1 LQVLLNN
8 IAKLSDYTSQFFYS
22 LDQGLS
28 WALVNPRN
36 PPVLWLRDLPL
47 LQLRPAKGL
56 QGSLDFS
63 LGKTQPKGERGIVA
77 SRFVISNAYSP
88 VGF

>member
-1 LQVLLNN
+1 VLLNN

-36 PPVLWLRDLPL
+36 PPVLWLKDLPL
-47 LQLRPAKGL
+47 IQLRPAKGL

-63 LGKTQPKGERGIVA
+63 LGNTQPKEGEKGDKVSGRNVLHYT
-77 SRFVISNAYSP
+77 STLYL
-88 VGF
+88 